1 MGKHKA
7 AIEIYD
13 EAAKLVHNDWEV
25 DFNKGQCF
33 MYLKEYDE
41 AVKFLMSSNS
51 IQRHDNTYTALAKVH
66 VLREDFESAK
76 ATLKEALEF
85 SPSNPEILI
94 SMGLLCLRLGDTFSA
109 FEYLGAALAQ
119 DPKNPKG
126 ILAVGSIIQDH
137 NDMDVALMKYRIAA
151 YHNPNSP
158 HLWNNVG
165 MCFFGKQKTVAAVA
179 CLKRALYLAPLEWI
193 IAYNLGLVHL
203 STKQYASAFHF
214 FSASINLKG
223 DFAPAYMYLAMTLS
237 ALGDN
242 ANAWGAYRKSLQI
255 DDDFLCHLNFAISL
269 YQGEEIVE
277 AKEHFQK
284 FETVFRTL
292 GDEVQNADADILN
305 QRRILSQ
312 SLKIPL
318 Q

>member
-1 MGKHKA
+1 
-7 AIEIYD
+7 
-13 EAAKLVHNDWEV
+13 
-25 DFNKGQCF
+25 
-33 MYLKEYDE
+33 
-41 AVKFLMSSNS
+41 
-51 IQRHDNTYTALAKVH
+51 
-66 VLREDFESAK
+66 
-76 ATLKEALEF
+76 
-85 SPSNPEILI
+85 
-94 SMGLLCLRLGDTFSA
+94 
-109 FEYLGAALAQ
+109 
-119 DPKNPKG
+119 
-126 ILAVGSIIQDH
+126 
-137 NDMDVALMKYRIAA
+137 
-151 YHNPNSP
+151 
-158 HLWNNVG
+158 
-165 MCFFGKQKTVAAVA
+165 
-179 CLKRALYLAPLEWI
+179 
-193 IAYNLGLVHL
+193 
-203 STKQYASAFHF
+203 
-214 FSASINLKG
+214 
-223 DFAPAYMYLAMTLS
+223 MTLS